1 MHAFTPLFVSLLL
14 SSTALAVS
22 NVGIIPRS
30 ILLSGRQLQCTGA
43 NPNICEQTESTIKCG
58 QNCCSDGTSCEFGYS
73 CESGGRCCDI
83 TKPLSQCGVA
93 TLCYDASDSKC
104 PGSEACCPSSTPY
117 CTYQGGRAIC
127 ELNRS
132 FTITN
137 TLTSTST
144 NTLTSIST
152 NVNTVTSTHSAV
164 VTPSTSATKDTSSSS
179 SSSASSYTTLPAYSS
194 SATSTIRP
202 ITTSIG
208 SNTTAPNSTVPYPPV
223 FSGGAAGRDGFLGA
237 GVVAVVLAVG
247 GAFI

>member
-14 SSTALAVS
+14 SSTAIAAS
-22 NVGIIPRS
+22 NVGIMPRS
-30 ILLSGRQLQCTGA
+30 ILLSGRQLQCSGA
-43 NPNICEQTESTIKCG
+43 NPNICEQTENTIKCG

-104 PGSEACCPSSTPY
+104 PDNEACCPSSAPY

-127 ELNRS
+127 ELNQS

-144 NTLTSIST
+144 NT
-152 NVNTVTSTHSAV
+152 NTVTSTLSSV
-164 VTPSTSATKDTSSSS
+164 VTPSISATKSSESSSS
-179 SSSASSYTTLPAYSS
+179 SSISYTTPPAYSS
-194 SATSTIRP
+194 SSTSTIHP
-202 ITTSIG
+202 TTTSVG
-208 SNTTAPNSTVPYPPV
+208 SNITAPNSTVSQPPV
-223 FSGGAAGRDGFLGA
+223 FSGGAAGREGFLGA